1 MKYKYKRTTSTGE
14 QNINSRGS
22 PFHRRNVP
30 TCENGIGSSAPK
42 PLHERHPLLQHL
54 GPYEK
59 ECNTQTFTF
68 LHTGDETRYV
78 VMVWGTFLSEVV
90 KGVFILTTTP
100 NVKCLFDS
108 MHVWKEDVANFLKHL
123 RIAQYPKNGFAV
135 FSFIGVSFQE
145 ANKRIFTNHNH
156 VWGQVSSWIWF

>member
-54 GPYEK
+54 GPYDK

-90 KGVFILTTTP
+90 KWGVYSNYNTKREVFIR
-100 NVKCLFDS
+100 FDAC
-108 MHVWKEDVANFLKHL
+108 VKEDVANFLKHL